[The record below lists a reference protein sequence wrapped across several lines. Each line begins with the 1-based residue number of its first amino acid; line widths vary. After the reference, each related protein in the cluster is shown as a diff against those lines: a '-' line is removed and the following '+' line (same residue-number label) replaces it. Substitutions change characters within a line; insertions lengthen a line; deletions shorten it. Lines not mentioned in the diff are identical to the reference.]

1 MQINPLFLFISKV
14 FLFLPLCYWGWYS
27 LAEQSTFVSLLFTE
41 PLLQS
46 LFPGLIADIKKI
58 GYLIEV
64 VANVTVPMQNVPR
77 GMVAELPVPVNPL
90 IYSYGLPLAVSLILA
105 SPIQPFKTISCI
117 IISIL
122 LFLLIQIWG
131 ISFESLK
138 ILFLQ
143 TPPELLSRHRPG
155 AIQLDIIAL
164 GYQLG
169 ALILPAVMPI
179 LIWILFYQR
188 FIAHLTSIL
197 GNKKAHK
204 PE

>member
-1 MQINPLFLFISKV
+1 LQVNPLFLFISKV
-14 FLFLPLCYWGWYS
+14 FLLLPLCYWGWYS
-27 LAEQSTFVSLLFTE
+27 LAEQSTFLAIFFTE

-46 LFPGLIADIKKI
+46 IFPGLVADIKQT

-64 VANVTVPMQNVPR
+64 VANVSVPMQNVPR

-90 IYSYGLPLAVSLILA
+90 IYSYGLPLALALILA
-105 SPIQPFKTISCI
+105 SPIKPVKTLSCI

-131 ISFESLK
+131 VSFESLK
-138 ILFLQ
+138 VLFLQ
-143 TPPELLSRHRPG
+143 TPPELLARHRPG
-155 AIQLDIIAL
+155 ALQLDIIAL

-179 LIWILFYQR
+179 IIWILFYQG
-188 FIAHLTSIL
+188 FIAQLTSIM
-197 GNKKAHK
+197 GKNKSRRTQ
-204 PE
+204 